1 MMSILFGIFAVLAIL
16 GALGVLFS
24 RHPLRG
30 ALWLLLNFVS
40 IGLLYLIANA
50 PFVGIVQILIY
61 AGSIILVILF
71 VIIIMNLRT
80 PTEDHDTGI
89 KGFLAF
95 ILGITAMLITI
106 VLFLKSPLSK
116 LGIKIFGSP
125 ENIASYL
132 FTDYLIPFEL
142 ASVIL
147 LMAIVGAIV
156 LIRKRKKHAT

>member
-1 MMSILFGIFAVLAIL
+1 MSILFGIFAVSAIL

-24 RHPLRG
+24 KHPIRG

-40 IGLLYLIANA
+40 IGLLYLIAKA

-61 AGSIILVILF
+61 AGSIVLVILF

-95 ILGITAMLITI
+95 ILGITAMLISVI
-106 VLFLKSPLSK
+106 LFLKSPLPK
-116 LGIKIFGSP
+116 LSIEVAGSP

-142 ASVIL
+142 PSVIL
-147 LMAIVGAIV
+147 LVAIVGAIV
-156 LIRKRKKHAT
+156 LIRKRRRHVT